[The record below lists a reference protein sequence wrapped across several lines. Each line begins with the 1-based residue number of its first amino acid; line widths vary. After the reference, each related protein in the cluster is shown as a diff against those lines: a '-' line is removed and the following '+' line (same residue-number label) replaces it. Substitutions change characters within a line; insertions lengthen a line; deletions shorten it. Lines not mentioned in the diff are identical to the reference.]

1 MTTQEHMNEFDRCGF
16 NPVVVGAAVRHLLNL
31 AIANETH
38 QRDSINAIV
47 DHGKR
52 LEVLESRFAPP
63 PPEPPAV
70 PDHPQLGEIWA
81 GKDGACIV
89 CYLEG
94 GNVWFLSVASSCII
108 GNMRPSAITLM
119 SWHAWV
125 RETQAKRIWPEVKEV

>member
-1 MTTQEHMNEFDRCGF
+1 MTMQEQLRREIAKEAELKF
-16 NPVVVGAAVRHLLNL
+16 L
-31 AIANETH
+31 ADKTIAEIT
-38 QRDSINAIV
+38 
-47 DHGKR
+47 KR
-52 LEVLESRFAPP
+52 LEALEAALLDDRLKVLEHAWFAGGKA
-63 PPEPPAV
+63 EPKPTAV
-70 PDHPQLGEIWA
+70 PDPVAGEVWA